1 MKSIQYFSLFSGK
14 RPPPIQGCPEMLEVL
29 MNRCWNKDAQVR
41 PTMNEIVDEM
51 QFYQAYFPPANEPI
65 FPEEP
70 DTNIINKIHN
80 EANED
85 LETLDSSCYASARD
99 RSDKSEVDN
108 VTKPKNNDLDS
119 AGTEFGPKFA
129 TNQQQHPRLNI
140 FNKTVSCIFT
150 HSVEISVI
158 FYHFDFTREINFRD
172 CMFKFKTCH
181 FD

>member
-1 MKSIQYFSLFSGK
+1 MKYFSLFSGK

-51 QFYQAYFPPANEPI
+51 QSYQAYFPPANEPI
-65 FPEEP
+65 FPEEH

-129 TNQQQHPRLNI
+129 TNQHQQPRLNI
-140 FNKTVSCIFT
+140 FNKTVSCVF
-150 HSVEISVI
+150 VI
-158 FYHFDFTREINFRD
+158 HA
-172 CMFKFKTCH
+172 
-181 FD
+181 